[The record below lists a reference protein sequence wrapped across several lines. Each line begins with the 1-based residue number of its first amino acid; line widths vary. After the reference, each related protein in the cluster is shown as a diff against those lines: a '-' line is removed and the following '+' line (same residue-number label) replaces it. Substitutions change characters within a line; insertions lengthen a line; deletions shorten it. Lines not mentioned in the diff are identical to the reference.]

1 LAELEIGVEID
12 GKYAGKL
19 FKVGDVLLKRFD
31 VQADIFIAEID
42 LNLMSKGSRI
52 ESRHYVELPRYPSV
66 YRDLAFVVDE
76 LVPVGELEKAIK
88 EKAGDLLKSIYLFD
102 IYRGE
107 KIGDGKKSV
116 AFSLEIVS
124 GQKTLTDEEV
134 NALMKEIVSYVEG
147 RTGAKLRGF

>member
-1 LAELEIGVEID
+1 
-12 GKYAGKL
+12 
-19 FKVGDVLLKRFD
+19 
-31 VQADIFIAEID
+31 
-42 LNLMSKGSRI
+42 
-52 ESRHYVELPRYPSV
+52 V

-76 LVPVGELEKAIK
+76 SVPVGELEKAIK